1 MRITAKVDYAVRL
14 CVELAGRDRP
24 EAFVKADDLSAAQD
38 VPVAYVLGILNAL
51 KQAGI
56 VESRRGADGGTRLA
70 SPAREIVV
78 ADVIRAIDGPLATVG
93 GTHVEEV
100 DYGGRATAV
109 RDVWV
114 ALRAS
119 MRSVLDVVTLEDVAR
134 SALPEP
140 AATFLADDDA
150 WATRPNGR
158 ATWVGR
164 RQDG

>member
-14 CVELAGRDRP
+14 CVELAARG
-24 EAFVKADDLSAAQD
+24 EGGYVKADELSSAQG
-38 VPVAYVLGILNAL
+38 VSLAYVLGILNTL

-70 SPAREIVV
+70 APASEIVV

-93 GTHVEEV
+93 GRLVESVE
-100 DYGGRATAV
+100 YEGRATAV

-119 MRSVLDVVTLEDVAR
+119 LRSVLDTVTLEDVASGR
-134 SALPEP
+134 LPEP
-140 AATFLADDDA
+140 AASLLADDGA
-150 WATRPNGR
+150 WATRPHGR
-158 ATWVGR
+158 DTERAGVR
-164 RQDG
+164 RPS